1 VSKLR
6 PFQSNLT
13 KHILL
18 ALLSGIVIGS
28 ILHFFRDHTWV
39 DAYLTNGLFSL
50 IGDIFI
56 TLMKMLVVPVVFVS
70 IVCGASNLSDFKTL
84 GRLGGKVVLFYLF
97 TTAVAITLALIF
109 SILFNIGQGADF
121 STDNLSYNAGK
132 PATLS
137 ETILSLFP
145 ANPFNALAE
154 GNVLALII
162 FALILGLAITSAGEP
177 GQRIKNWFDD
187 MNHVVMNLVGLV
199 LKFAPL
205 GVFALIAKFMIIT
218 EFNEIFYLISYFF
231 TVVLVLL
238 FHVVVTNSIL
248 LTLIGRMNPLFL
260 FQKMFST
267 MLFAF
272 STASSNATIPLT
284 LQTTRDQLGV
294 DNRVC
299 GFTIPL
305 GATINMDGT
314 AIMQGCATVF
324 IANLYN
330 IDIGIAGYLMVT
342 MTATL
347 SSIGTAGVP
356 GIGMITLT
364 MVLDQVGLPVEG
376 IALIIGVD
384 RLLDML
390 RTSVNV
396 TGDATVTTVIAK
408 TEKLMNPSTYA
419 KMH

>member
-1 VSKLR
+1 MSTLR

-187 MNHVVMNLVGLV
+187 MNHVVMTLVGLV

-294 DNRVC
+294 DNQVC

-330 IDIGIAGYLMVT
+330 IDIGLAGYLMVT